1 MAPFVR
7 PRVTPP
13 LSPQAAALDRLRRA
27 FNAVRDA
34 QEMLEQLARTG
45 PAALRRTL
53 PTPIADLEWTASAL
67 STALLE
73 LQDPTAPAVTR
84 AAEPVAVSQIGA
96 RRPS

>member
-13 LSPQAAALDRLRRA
+13 LSPHAAAVDRLRRA

-34 QEMLEQLARTG
+34 QEMLERLVRTG
-45 PAALRRTL
+45 PVALRRTL
-53 PTPIADLEWTASAL
+53 PAPIEDLEWTASAL
-67 STALLE
+67 STALLA
-73 LQDPTAPAVTR
+73 LQDSTAPATSPSTP
-84 AAEPVAVSQIGA
+84 EVAVSQLTA